1 MTQPSSSLSAT
12 ARTALLPVL
21 IMLGVV
27 AVWEAALPWFSVSPH
42 ILPRPSEI
50 ARELSTSSDILW
62 SHTLVTLREILIGFA
77 AGTIIGV
84 ALAVLIARS
93 DLLERTLYPIIVF
106 LHTVPKLAIAP
117 IFVIWFGYGLL
128 PKVLLVIVI
137 SFFPVTVNMIYGLT
151 SVDHNIISLMRSV
164 SASEWQILKWIR
176 LPNSVPYLFAG
187 LKISVTLAVVG
198 AIIGEWVGT
207 DAGLGFAIL
216 VSATQLNTPFMF
228 ASITIISV
236 MGVALFYLV
245 ALTERLLIP
254 WQEPKDITRTAGL

>member
-1 MTQPSSSLSAT
+1 LA
-12 ARTALLPVL
+12 A
-21 IMLGVV
+21 V
-27 AVWEAALPWFSVSPH
+27 AAWEVALPLLSVSPY
-42 ILPRPSEI
+42 ILPRPSAI
-50 ARELSTSSDILW
+50 AAELVNSKDVLW

-77 AGTIIGV
+77 AGTLVGIV
-84 ALAVLIARS
+84 LAVMIARS
-93 DLLERTLYPIIVF
+93 EVLERSLYPIIVF

-128 PKVLLVIVI
+128 PKVLLVVVI

-151 SVDHNIISLMRSV
+151 SVDRNIISLMRSV

-176 LPNSVPYLFAG
+176 LPNSAPYLFAG

-236 MGVALFYLV
+236 TGVVLFYLV
-245 ALTERLLIP
+245 ALAERLLVP
-254 WQEPKDITRTAGL
+254 WQEPQDITRTVGV